1 MQDVKAAQRA
11 DPAAGGRATRSALP
25 ALRKIRGRLAR
36 AIRDRHLRRAD
47 MAARELDTISLADA
61 PLLWCRRFDICALR
75 WAVLAHDKEAN
86 MRRVLVLLAAA
97 ATLLVL
103 AAGPAAADPGNKNT
117 LGFTL
122 NCGSAGTVDAV
133 FELSSSDSFHIV
145 QFSSNFLWKSLDYV
159 TPDGQTGRIERGI
172 NGGGHSGLVTCTY
185 IGAVS
190 GNHYTV
196 TGFFTP

>member
-1 MQDVKAAQRA
+1 VLAAA
-11 DPAAGGRATRSALP
+11 STFAL
-25 ALRKIRGRLAR
+25 
-36 AIRDRHLRRAD
+36 
-47 MAARELDTISLADA
+47 
-61 PLLWCRRFDICALR
+61 LR
-75 WAVLAHDKEAN
+75 WAVLAHEKEAK
-86 MRRVLVLLAAA
+86 MRRVLVLFAAA

-103 AAGPAAADPGNKNT
+103 AAGPAAADPANQNT
-117 LGFTL
+117 LSFTL

-190 GNHYTV
+190 GNHYIV

>member
-1 MQDVKAAQRA
+1 
-11 DPAAGGRATRSALP
+11 
-25 ALRKIRGRLAR
+25 
-36 AIRDRHLRRAD
+36 
-47 MAARELDTISLADA
+47 
-61 PLLWCRRFDICALR
+61 
-75 WAVLAHDKEAN
+75 
-86 MRRVLVLLAAA
+86 MRRILVLLAAA
-97 ATLLVL
+97 ATLLAVT
-103 AAGPAAADPGNKNT
+103 AGPAGADPANKNT
-117 LGFTL
+117 LQFTL
-122 NCGSAGTVDAV
+122 TCPNGSVDAV

-172 NGGGHSGLVTCTY
+172 NGQGHSDLVTCTY